1 MSHEDLTRD
10 ELKAFRKLIKNL
22 LRGGGEEP
30 DEVPEADQA
39 MTAGMI

>member
-1 MSHEDLTRD
+1 MSHEDLSRD
-10 ELKAFRKLIKNL
+10 ELKAFRKLIKKL
-22 LRGGGEEP
+22 LRGGEEP